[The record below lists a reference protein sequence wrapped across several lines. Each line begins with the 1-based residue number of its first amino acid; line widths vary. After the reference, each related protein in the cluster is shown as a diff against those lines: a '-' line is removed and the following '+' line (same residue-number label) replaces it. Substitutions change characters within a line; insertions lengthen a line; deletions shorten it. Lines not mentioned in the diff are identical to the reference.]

1 MRRFLAEEEPDRL
14 SLPRSKER
22 ERMAKGT
29 LAVAI
34 RAAREADIPSMTNLL
49 LEDAGERRAGSP
61 GLWGLAGD
69 AGTRVGTALA
79 AAIAGE
85 GHGPR
90 HAWLVAEVGGEL
102 VGMAHSLVLPVPPI
116 YAGNWGDPGL
126 LMPECF
132 VTKTAPEGTMQA
144 LVEAAEA
151 DLRVVG
157 VQLHLASGIGLRQCA
172 MLEQAGYRPITLYL
186 AKSGLQAVPAAGAVR
201 PAGVGDI
208 AGIVALSAEHRRV
221 IAALNARFWAPH
233 PQADTRFDAWMRR
246 SLTLEDRD
254 MLVAGQSDA
263 LEGYAIA
270 QPASRLHF
278 PPAHDISA
286 TGILDDFFHRD
297 FADPA
302 RLSDDGKGAGAL
314 LQAAEAAF
322 ARRGIG
328 AAVVI
333 CPAAWPSKIEALEA
347 HGYRTAITWMIK

>member
-1 MRRFLAEEEPDRL
+1 
-14 SLPRSKER
+14 
-22 ERMAKGT
+22 MAKET
-29 LAVAI
+29 LAVEI
-34 RAAREADIPSMTNLL
+34 RAARDADIPSMTDLL
-49 LEDAGERRAGSP
+49 LEDAGERRAENP

-69 AGTRVGTALA
+69 AGTRVGAALA

-151 DLRVVG
+151 DLRAVG
-157 VQLHLASGIGLRQCA
+157 VQLHLASGIGVRQCA
-172 MLEQAGYRPITLYL
+172 MLERAGYRPITLYL
-186 AKSGLQAVPAAGAVR
+186 ARSGLRAVPVSGAVR
-201 PAGVGDI
+201 PAGAGDI
-208 AGIVALSAEHRRV
+208 AGIVARSAEHRRV
-221 IAALNARFWAPH
+221 IAALNERFWAPH
-233 PQADTRFDAWMRR
+233 QEADTRFDAWMRR

-254 MLVAGQSDA
+254 MLVAGEGEA

-278 PPAHDISA
+278 PPAHDIAA

-297 FADPA
+297 FADPV
-302 RLSDDGKGAGAL
+302 RLSHGGQGAAAL
-314 LQAAEAAF
+314 LGAAETAF
-322 ARRGIG
+322 ARRGIA

-333 CPAAWPSKIEALEA
+333 CPAAWPSKIETLEA
-347 HGYRTAITWMIK
+347 AGYRTAITWMIK